1 MKNLIPWRRHNPE
14 IAHLRRDKE
23 NFFDRFFR
31 EPMLFGRG
39 LFSDAG
45 WYPSADVSE
54 GKKDIIVKAEI
65 PGVDRKDIDISLDG
79 RYLTIKGEKKH
90 EKEESDEHYHRV
102 ESSFGYY
109 QRTIELP
116 ADVDSA
122 DVDATYKNGVLKIK
136 LKKVKASE
144 GQTIKIRT
152 N

>member
-1 MKNLIPWRRHNPE
+1 MKNLIPWRRHNRE
-14 IAHLRRDKE
+14 TAHFNKDKE
-23 NFFDRFFR
+23 DFFDRFFR
-31 EPMLFGRG
+31 EPIFFGRG
-39 LFSDAG
+39 LFSDAS

-79 RYLTIKGEKKH
+79 RFLTIKGEKKH

-122 DVDATYKNGVLKIK
+122 SVDATYKNGVLKLK
-136 LKKVKASE
+136 LKKLKPVE
-144 GQTIKIRT
+144 TRTINIST
-152 N
+152 G